1 MKNPF
6 PTGICTVDPL
16 WVIIGT
22 KVPNEAKFV
31 LVPSDFRKVLADC
44 AGKSALR
51 AALADVCP
59 VPPFAIVT
67 GVSKLNTVPIKSR
80 PVPAE

>member
-1 MKNPF
+1 VKNPF

-44 AGKSALR
+44 AGKSAFK
-51 AALADVCP
+51 AALAV
-59 VPPFAIVT
+59 V
-67 GVSKLNTVPIKSR
+67 
-80 PVPAE
+80 

>member
-1 MKNPF
+1 VKNPF
-6 PTGICTVDPL
+6 PIGTCTVDPL

-44 AGKSALR
+44 AGKSAFKAR
-51 AALADVCP
+51 
-59 VPPFAIVT
+59 FAV
-67 GVSKLNTVPIKSR
+67 V
-80 PVPAE
+80 

>member
-6 PTGICTVDPL
+6 PTGICTVGPL

-22 KVPNEAKFV
+22 KVPNEAKLV
-31 LVPSDFRKVLADC
+31 LVPFDFKKVLAAC

-51 AALADVCP
+51 AALALVCP
-59 VPPFAIVT
+59 VPPFAIAT
-67 GVSKLNTVPIKSR
+67 GVSKLNSKPTKSS
-80 PVPAE
+80 PVPAV